1 MMKRVILILVIVAVV
16 AIVAVKLVRRRQA
29 PVSPAPPTS
38 TSSVSAQNK
47 PTLYLFR
54 DPFDNDAGCRRIYEY
69 ADRAER
75 ELAGR
80 VDVRRPDV
88 EREKNILAQ
97 YQVRVLPTILLVSSK
112 GEVQERFEGE
122 GNATAQRIEQTLQ
135 RLKETAQ

>member
-1 MMKRVILILVIVAVV
+1 MKRVILILVIVAVV
-16 AIVAVKLVRRRQA
+16 AIVAVKLVSRRQS
-29 PVSPAPPTS
+29 PVLPAPPTN
-38 TSSVSAQNK
+38 TSSPIAQTK

-54 DPFDNDAGCRRIYEY
+54 DPSDNDAGCRRIYEY

-75 ELAGR
+75 ELAER

-88 EREKNILAQ
+88 EREKNILTQ
-97 YQVRVLPTILLVSSK
+97 YQVRVLPTILLVSSN

-135 RLKETAQ
+135 RLKGTAQ